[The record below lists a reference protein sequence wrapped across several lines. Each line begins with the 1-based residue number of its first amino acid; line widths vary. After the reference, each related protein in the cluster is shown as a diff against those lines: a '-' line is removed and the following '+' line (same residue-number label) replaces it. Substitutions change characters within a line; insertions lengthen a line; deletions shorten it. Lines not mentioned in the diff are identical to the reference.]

1 MDCSTPGFP
10 VHHQLPELAHTHVH
24 RVGDTIQP
32 SHPLLSPSPPSVF
45 PASGSFPVSR
55 LFPSGGHNIGAS
67 APASALPVNTQD
79 WNQCMCI
86 VGSNSLRPHGLW
98 PTGLLCPWDSPNKNN
113 GVGCYFLIQGIFST
127 QGSNLSLRCLLHCR
141 HSLPLEPLWKLWGLG
156 FGVVWDWGQK
166 LFASHALQFSVQASK
181 NKGQ

>member
-1 MDCSTPGFP
+1 MSIESVTPSNR
-10 VHHQLPELAHTHVH
+10 LILCY
-24 RVGDTIQP
+24 
-32 SHPLLSPSPPSVF
+32 PLLVCFQSF
-45 PASGSFPVSR
+45 PESGSFPVSR
-55 LFPSGGHNIGAS
+55 LFPSGGHSIGAS

-79 WNQCMCI
+79 WNQCTWI
-86 VGSNSLRPHGLW
+86 VVSNSLRPRGLG

-113 GVGCYFLIQGIFST
+113 GVGCYFLIQGIFPT
-127 QGSNLSLRCLLHCR
+127 QGSNWSLRCPLHCR
-141 HSLPLEPLWKLWGLG
+141 HSLPLEPLRKLWGLG